1 MNSSAAAASAD
12 RPAPARRRAR
22 LGSIW
27 LGLLFRTLPRRAP
40 TSSLSRDLRRPAT
53 SLSVKLPRGETVR
66 GKRVLTPKTPELK
79 PIRPNEGRY
88 RFLIFAQEAVVRR
101 AQHVVNID
109 AVIGKRKQTTPK

>member
-1 MNSSAAAASAD
+1 MSAGSGTAASALPSGLAQTFD
-12 RPAPARRRAR
+12 HVGVVFGGARRQ
-22 LGSIW
+22 
-27 LGLLFRTLPRRAP
+27 
-40 TSSLSRDLRRPAT
+40 SLSRDLRRPAT

-109 AVIGKRKQTTPK
+109 AVIGERKQTTPK